1 MFRNFGW
8 GEILIILAVLFLIFG
23 ATRLPQI
30 GKSLGSG
37 IREFKK
43 GLSNSPEEESPKTQ
57 HSAPASTNGGP
68 GKPAQH

>member
-1 MFRNFGW
+1 VFRNFGW

-43 GLSNSPEEESPKTQ
+43 GLSSGPEEEAPKTQ